1 MDHGQGHTI
10 YVHVEGVPRDI
21 PKVSSH
27 SCEQFVY
34 ITTLAAI
41 SRKIGPPASP
51 RPHAHFTCVSYVS
64 MPRIAYPA
72 LGSRREGKDFIA
84 FMNLMTNCS
93 R

>member
-34 ITTLAAI
+34 ITTLAVGCYCPENWPRRRLAGSL
-41 SRKIGPPASP
+41 SRS
-51 RPHAHFTCVSYVS
+51 HSHFTCIYVS
-64 MPRIAYPA
+64 IPRIAYA
-72 LGSRREGKDFIA
+72 AHMVLAAGRQR
-84 FMNLMTNCS
+84 
-93 R
+93 